1 MSSLPYF
8 EISEEYIIPHPA
20 NDYVINLDKR
30 KLPKQFI
37 FLTADEYQYKSNTY
51 KDVFIL
57 RITSKEK
64 YLNFSVLCSLIELV
78 ESKKEIN
85 IVFHSLNKV
94 TNVKECSNDL
104 VTFDVIDFKKIKKTK
119 ELNLILTFLNVH
131 DAFNYLR
138 ANVPLMEI
146 EDTSLYDQ
154 IFAYLTPALSYDLE
168 FFLAESQVKKRTL
181 IYQAILD
188 TLLLYDHSSIEN
200 DVIDSEESGFLSW
213 PEYVQEKYVKERTRL
228 EKINTASAEYS
239 TTLDYIDL
247 LDNLP
252 WSTLRQSNKETL
264 QIEKD
269 LNQKHYGL
277 DDVKESI
284 LEYFYLYELTKSL
297 DGAVFLFDGPPGTGK
312 TSIAKQIAESTDR
325 DFLHISLGGISDESE
340 IRGHRRTYVGSK
352 PGRIVQGLST
362 LKSLNPVI
370 LLDEIDKIS
379 KDKGDPFAALLE
391 LLDTEQNDKFIDRF
405 LEIPIDLSKCIFICT
420 SNFKSNIPAPL
431 LDRMLQINFVDYTT
445 EEKTVIL
452 TKFLFKSALS
462 KYNMNSY
469 DLILEQELIDF
480 FAKTYNLRDMKKHL
494 EKLLR
499 NKAKEILTSSY
510 KNEIKLKTHLKFNK
524 NISISKKRIGF
535 VTNFD
540 T

>member
-1 MSSLPYF
+1 MVGLPYF
-8 EISEEYIIPHPA
+8 EISKEYIIPHPA

-37 FLTADEYQYKSNTY
+37 FLTADKYEYKSKSY

-57 RITSKEK
+57 RITSEGK
-64 YLNFSVLCSLIELV
+64 YLNFSVLCSLIELI
-78 ESKKEIN
+78 ETKKEIN
-85 IVFHSLNKV
+85 IIFHSLNKV
-94 TNVKECSNDL
+94 TNVQNFSEDL
-104 VTFDVIDFKKIKKTK
+104 VTFDIIDFKKIKKTK
-119 ELNLILTFLNVH
+119 EINLILTFLNVH

-138 ANVPLMEI
+138 SNINIMEI

-168 FFLAESQVKKRTL
+168 FFLAETQVKKRTL
-181 IYQAILD
+181 IYQAMLD
-188 TLLLYDHSSIEN
+188 TLLLYDHSPFEEKI
-200 DVIDSEESGFLSW
+200 IDSENTGFPSW
-213 PEYVQEKYVKERTRL
+213 PNYVQEKYIKEKARL

-252 WSTLRQSNKETL
+252 WSIYLQNNKKTIE
-264 QIEKD
+264 IEKD
-269 LNQKHYGL
+269 LNEKHYGL
-277 DDVKESI
+277 DNVKESI

-312 TSIAKQIAESTDR
+312 TSIAKQIAVSTGR

-362 LKSLNPVI
+362 IKSLNPVI

-391 LLDTEQNDKFIDRF
+391 LLDSEQNDKFVDRF

-420 SNFKSNIPAPL
+420 SNYKSNISSPL
-431 LDRMLQINFVDYTT
+431 LDRMLQVDFVDYTVQ
-445 EEKTVIL
+445 EKVVIL
-452 TKFLFKSALS
+452 TKFLFKAALF

-469 DLILEQELIDF
+469 DLTLEQELIDF
-480 FAKTYNLRDMKKHL
+480 FTKTYNLRDIKKHL

-510 KNEIKLKTHLKFNK
+510 EKEIKLKTHLKFNK